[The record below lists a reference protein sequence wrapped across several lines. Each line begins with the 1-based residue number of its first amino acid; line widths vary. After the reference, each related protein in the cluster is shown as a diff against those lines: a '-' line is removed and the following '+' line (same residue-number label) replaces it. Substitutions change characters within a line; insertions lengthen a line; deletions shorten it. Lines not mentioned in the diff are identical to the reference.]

1 MDRKS
6 QRREHRGARVSPGT
20 VALLCAGHARYTQ
33 VLQCFMALDLP
44 PGTRTHIYG
53 GGVDVPHNRNK
64 IVSTFQGDW
73 LLMIDD
79 DQLFTPDLAM
89 RLLRRLD
96 QPRVDVV
103 VPLIL
108 RRSPPHEPVLELLP
122 TGATELV
129 RVKLTDQS
137 GLLPVYAAGTGIVLI
152 RRRVFERIGEP
163 WFERHPRLSDDYY
176 FCVRAQEAGCGVFC
190 DLDVRVGHVAP
201 MAVWPTRLPNGRWAA
216 AYTTM
221 TIGGVDAV
229 QTEVARMEKATRRS
243 RQGVSAHKG

>member
-6 QRREHRGARVSPGT
+6 QRREHRGARVPPGT

-53 GGVDVPHNRNK
+53 GGVDVPHNRNE

-108 RRSPPHEPVLELLP
+108 RRGPPHEPVLELLP

-129 RVKLTDQS
+129 RVKLTDES

-163 WFERHPRLSDDYY
+163 WFERHPQVEQRLLLLRPSTGGRLWRLLR
-176 FCVRAQEAGCGVFC
+176 FRRASGARG
-190 DLDVRVGHVAP
+190 A
-201 MAVWPTRLPNGRWAA
+201 NGRVADEA
-216 AYTTM
+216 
-221 TIGGVDAV
+221 
-229 QTEVARMEKATRRS
+229 TEWPVGRGIYDDDNRGS
-243 RQGVSAHKG
+243 